1 MSDASATDRRE
12 TAPEAEETTATAE
25 EDTATEGEQA
35 TSNLDNPYWQRWIA
49 RGWQG
54 QA

>member
-1 MSDASATDRRE
+1 MSNTSGTDRRE
-12 TAPEAEETTATAE
+12 APEPEGTAATAE
-25 EDTATEGEQA
+25 EETATEAEQA